1 MSKLLRYFTPGQSCF
16 ITAVTAR
23 RQPVLDQH
31 AELLLRAVRRAARQS
46 RFVLIAWV
54 VLPDHLH
61 AIIDSPDGD
70 ISRIVQRVKLS
81 FSLQWRRRSRRNGPI
96 WQPRYWDHIIRSEED
111 LQRHVDYV
119 HYNPVR
125 HGLTDSPRKWRL
137 SSFRRFLRAGV
148 YNTDWGERQVMVGD
162 DEFGE

>member
-1 MSKLLRYFTPGQSCF
+1 MSKLLRYFAPGQSCF

-31 AELLLRAVRRAARQS
+31 AELLLRAVRRAVRQS
-46 RFVLIAWV
+46 RFALIAWV

-70 ISRIVQRVKLS
+70 ISRIVQRVRLS
-81 FSLQWRRRSRRNGPI
+81 FSLQWQRRSRRNGPI
-96 WQPRYWDHIIRSEED
+96 WQPRYWDHIIRSEKD
-111 LQRHVDYV
+111 MKRHVDYV

-125 HGLTDSPRKWRL
+125 HGLMDSPRKWRL
-137 SSFRRFLRAGV
+137 SSFRRFQRAGV
-148 YNTDWGERQVMVGD
+148 YNADWGENQITVGD